1 MTERSTSTAK
11 ERAVMEMKTDE
22 KKEDATTVTKMPQ
35 RDEVIGTIA
44 GMDGPHRRHLP
55 HRGKG
60 FFVVDSMRL
69 CIAFRYKSR
78 FVAVDGT
85 VGFVLYLVYPS
96 ASDRL
101 FVW

>member
-44 GMDGPHRRHLP
+44 GMD
-55 HRGKG
+55 
-60 FFVVDSMRL
+60 
-69 CIAFRYKSR
+69 SR
-78 FVAVDGT
+78 
-85 VGFVLYLVYPS
+85 
-96 ASDRL
+96 
-101 FVW
+101 